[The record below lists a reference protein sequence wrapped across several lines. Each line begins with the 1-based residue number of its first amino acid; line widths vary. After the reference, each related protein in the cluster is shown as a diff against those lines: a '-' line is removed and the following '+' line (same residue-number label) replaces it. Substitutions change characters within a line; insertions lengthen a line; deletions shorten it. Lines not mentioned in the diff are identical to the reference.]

1 MRVLTLTLSAL
12 TVTALAPPQVLAQQY
27 APRDSVTVAPN
38 SKYSAGLLRRF
49 FFGPHYRKLWAT
61 PIRVPV
67 LQLQDYA
74 GGVKPT
80 QRGGGMQTKSLRL
93 AAPDGRE
100 FQFRSIDKDPTPV
113 LPPDLRET
121 IAREIFQDQISA
133 THPGGYVVVPH
144 LLEAAGVLHPTPQI
158 VQMADDPALGEFRA
172 DFGGL
177 LGTIEE
183 RPRQIDGGET
193 FAGARDIV
201 GTEDL
206 FKKLDEKPWVRVD
219 AREFLLARL
228 VDVYVGD
235 WDRHADQ
242 WRWALVDTAGS
253 PRWLPI
259 PRDRDQAFVRYDGFL
274 LSQARRIEPKLLNFG
289 GEYDDMVGS
298 TWNGRDLDRR
308 FLAELE
314 RPVWDSVARVL
325 KARLTDAAITKAAR
339 AQPPEFIRVD
349 GVRLERAL
357 RERRDKLER
366 MADKYYRM
374 LAHQAEVYGSDKEDL
389 AVVDR
394 QSDATVVTL
403 SADGKEYFRR
413 SFAPSETQEIQ
424 IHLQGGGDA
433 LRVEG
438 GGRASP
444 RVRVVGGG
452 GNDVYTVNRSGGIY
466 LYDERGENRA
476 QGAGINTKEW
486 HWKPHLPAWQRKQ
499 DSVPSNALPPRDW
512 GRKTVLFPSAGW
524 AYDIGVIVGFGG
536 FTDWF
541 AFRRAPYST
550 RLNYRVELASG
561 KRSGRATLGLKRR
574 FENSRAF
581 YALETMGSGIETLR
595 WYGFGNETVPTGSVS
610 FHRVTRNELAGELKL
625 GRSLGSRGELS
636 IGPIVRWSKTDL
648 SKQPNSVRFIGD
660 DAPYGTGEFGLVGG
674 RLALQLDGR
683 DYPRFASK
691 GAALMLEATAY
702 PKVWDADEAIARIEG
717 EGSVN
722 LAPQGRWRPS
732 LNLMVGGVKT
742 WGKLPYFL
750 APTLGG
756 LHTLRGYR
764 PDRFAGEAAMYG
776 SADLRIP
783 LSRIKLIIP
792 GQQGVFGFVD
802 GGRVY
807 LEEENSDEWHS
818 SFGGGIWFT
827 FLTRDQV
834 AFVGAGKPTKDK
846 EGTRFILGFGFPY

>member
-1 MRVLTLTLSAL
+1 MHALKPMLFATALTLI
-12 TVTALAPPQVLAQQY
+12 APAETPAQDF
-27 APRDSVTVAPN
+27 APRESVTVTPGPR
-38 SKYSAGLLRRF
+38 YRAGGLHRF
-49 FFGPHYRKLWAT
+49 FFGAHYRRLWTT

-67 LQLQDYA
+67 LRLQEFA
-74 GGVKPT
+74 GGLKPT
-80 QRGGGMQTKSLRL
+80 QRGGGMQTKSLRM

-100 FQFRSIDKDPTPV
+100 YQFRSIDKDPTPV

-121 IAREIFQDQISA
+121 IARDILQDQISA
-133 THPGGYVVVPH
+133 THPAGALIVVP
-144 LLEAAGVLHPTPQI
+144 LLAAAGVLHPNPVI

-172 DFGGL
+172 EFAGL

-183 RPRQIDGGET
+183 RPKQLDEGGT
-193 FAGARDIV
+193 FAGASDIV
-201 GTEDL
+201 GTPEL
-206 FKKLDEKPWVRVD
+206 FKKLDDQPSVRTD
-219 AREFLLARL
+219 ARAFLVARL
-228 VDVYVGD
+228 LDVYMGD

-242 WRWALVDTAGS
+242 WRWALVDSGGTR
-253 PRWLPI
+253 RWLPI
-259 PRDRDQAFVRYDGFL
+259 PRDRDQAFARYDGFL
-274 LSQARRIEPKLLNFG
+274 LSQVRRIEPKLINFD
-289 GEYDDMVGS
+289 GEYDDMVGA

-314 RPVWDSVARVL
+314 RPVWDSIGRDL
-325 KARLTDAAITKAAR
+325 KTRLTDAAITQAVQ
-339 AQPPEFIRVD
+339 AQPPEFQPVGRA
-349 GVRLERAL
+349 RMERAL
-357 RERRDKLER
+357 RERRDNLER
-366 MADKYYRM
+366 MVDKYYRM
-374 LAHQAEVYGSDKEDL
+374 LAHQVEVYGSDKEDL
-389 AVVDR
+389 ALVER
-394 QSDATVVTL
+394 QTDATLVTL
-403 SADGKEYFRR
+403 SAGGKEYFRR
-413 SFAPSETQEIQ
+413 RFPSAETQEIR
-424 IHLQGGGDA
+424 IHLQGDGDA
-433 LRVEG
+433 LRVQGEN
-438 GGRASP
+438 RSSP
-444 RVRVVGGG
+444 RVRVIGGG
-452 GNDVYTVNRSGGIY
+452 GDDVYTVSRSAGIL
-466 LYDERGENRA
+466 LYDDRGQNRA
-476 QGAGINTKEW
+476 QGAGINTKPW
-486 HWKPHLPAWQRKQ
+486 RWKPVLPAWQNKA
-499 DSVPSNALPPRDW
+499 DSQSTQLPPRDW

-524 AYDIGVIVGFGG
+524 AYDIGVIVGYGG

-550 RLNYRVELASG
+550 RLNYRLELASG
-561 KRSGRATLGLKRR
+561 KRSGRATLGIKRR
-574 FENSRAF
+574 FESSRAF

-595 WYGFGNETVPTGSVS
+595 WYGFGNETVPTGSVA

-625 GRSLGSRGELS
+625 GRSLGRRGELS

-648 SKQPNSVRFIGD
+648 SKRPNSDRFIGG

-691 GAALMLEATAY
+691 GAALTLEATGY
-702 PKVWDADEAIARIEG
+702 PKAWDADEAIARVEG
-717 EGSVN
+717 EGSIN

-732 LNLMVGGVKT
+732 FNLMAGGVKT

-764 PDRFAGEAAMYG
+764 PDRFAGDAAVYG

-783 LSRIKLIIP
+783 IARLKLIIP
-792 GQQGVFGFVD
+792 GQQGIFGFVD

-807 LEEENSDEWHS
+807 LEGESSDEWHT

-846 EGTRFILGFGFPY
+846 EGTRFIIGFGFPY

>member
-1 MRVLTLTLSAL
+1 MHALKPMLLAAALTL
-12 TVTALAPPQVLAQQY
+12 VAPVETPAQGF
-27 APRDSVTVAPN
+27 APRESVTVAPGPR
-38 SKYSAGLLRRF
+38 YRAGALHRF
-49 FFGPHYRKLWAT
+49 FFGSHYRRVWTT

-67 LQLQDYA
+67 LRLQEFA
-74 GGVKPT
+74 GGLKPT
-80 QRGGGMQTKSLRL
+80 QRGGGMQTKSLRMT
-93 AAPDGRE
+93 APDGRE
-100 FQFRSIDKDPTPV
+100 YQFRSIDKDPTPV

-121 IAREIFQDQISA
+121 IARDILQDQISA
-133 THPGGYVVVPH
+133 THPAGALIVVP
-144 LLEAAGVLHPTPQI
+144 LLDAAGVLHPNPII
-158 VQMADDPALGEFRA
+158 VKMADDPALGEFRA
-172 DFGGL
+172 DFAGL

-183 RPRQIDGGET
+183 RPKQLDEGGT
-193 FAGARDIV
+193 FAGASDIV
-201 GTEDL
+201 GTPDL
-206 FKKLDEKPWVRVD
+206 FKKLDDQPSVRTD
-219 AREFLLARL
+219 ARAFLVARL
-228 VDVYVGD
+228 LDVYMGD

-242 WRWALVDTAGS
+242 WRWALVDSGGS
-253 PRWLPI
+253 RRWLPI
-259 PRDRDQAFVRYDGFL
+259 PRDRDQAFARYDGFL
-274 LSQARRIEPKLLNFG
+274 LSQVRRIESKLLNFD
-289 GEYDDMVGS
+289 GEYDDMVGA

-314 RPVWDSVARVL
+314 RPVWDSIGRDL
-325 KARLTDAAITKAAR
+325 KSRLTDAAITQAVQ
-339 AQPPEFIRVD
+339 AQPPELQPVGRA
-349 GVRLERAL
+349 RMERAL
-357 RERRDKLER
+357 RERRDNFEH
-366 MADKYYRM
+366 MVDKYYRM

-389 AVVDR
+389 ALVER
-394 QSDATVVTL
+394 QADATVVTL
-403 SADGKEYFRR
+403 SAGGKEYFRR
-413 SFAPSETQEIQ
+413 RFLQAETQEIR
-424 IHLQGGGDA
+424 IHLQGDGDA
-433 LRVEG
+433 LRVQGENRG
-438 GGRASP
+438 SP
-444 RVRVVGGG
+444 RVRVIGGG
-452 GNDVYTVNRSGGIY
+452 GDDVYTVSRSAGIL
-466 LYDERGENRA
+466 LYDDRGQNRA
-476 QGAGINTKEW
+476 QGAGINTKPW
-486 HWKPHLPAWQRKQ
+486 RWKPVLPAWQNKA
-499 DSVPSNALPPRDW
+499 DSQSNALPPRDW

-524 AYDIGVIVGFGG
+524 AYDIGVIVGYGG

-550 RLNYRVELASG
+550 RLNYRLELASG
-561 KRSGRATLGLKRR
+561 KRSGRATLGIKRR
-574 FENSRAF
+574 FESSRAF

-595 WYGFGNETVPTGSVS
+595 WYGFGNETVPTGSVA

-625 GRSLGSRGELS
+625 GRSLGRRGELS

-648 SKQPNSVRFIGD
+648 SKRPNSDRFIGD

-691 GAALMLEATAY
+691 GAALTLEATGY
-702 PKVWDADEAIARIEG
+702 PKAWDADEAIARVEG
-717 EGSVN
+717 EGSIN

-732 LNLMVGGVKT
+732 LNLMAGGVKT

-764 PDRFAGEAAMYG
+764 PDRFAGDAAVYG

-783 LSRIKLIIP
+783 IARLKLIIP
-792 GQQGVFGFVD
+792 GQQGIFGFVD

-807 LEEENSDEWHS
+807 LEGESSDEWHT